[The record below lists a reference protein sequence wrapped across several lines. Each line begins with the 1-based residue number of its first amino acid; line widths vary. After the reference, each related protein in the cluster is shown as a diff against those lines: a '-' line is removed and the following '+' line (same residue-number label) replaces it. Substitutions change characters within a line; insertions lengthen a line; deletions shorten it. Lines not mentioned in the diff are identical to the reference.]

1 MPIPKALAEKGIRD
15 MVRISDARMSGTAFG
30 TVVLH
35 TAPESQ
41 VGGPL
46 SLVQTGDRI
55 RMDVEKGILDL
66 LVSEEELNRRRKGW
80 KPEESRYHRGYAK
93 LYVDHVLQAN
103 QGADMDFLLGKDT
116 RPVLRES
123 H

>member
-1 MPIPKALAEKGIRD
+1 

-35 TAPESQ
+35 TSPESQ

-55 RMDVEKGILDL
+55 RMDVPRGILDL
-66 LVSEEELNRRRKGW
+66 LVSEEELNRRRENW
-80 KPEESRYHRGYAK
+80 KPEEPRYHRGYAK
-93 LYVDHVLQAN
+93 LYVGPCFASQ
-103 QGADMDFLLGKDT
+103 
-116 RPVLRES
+116 
-123 H
+123 